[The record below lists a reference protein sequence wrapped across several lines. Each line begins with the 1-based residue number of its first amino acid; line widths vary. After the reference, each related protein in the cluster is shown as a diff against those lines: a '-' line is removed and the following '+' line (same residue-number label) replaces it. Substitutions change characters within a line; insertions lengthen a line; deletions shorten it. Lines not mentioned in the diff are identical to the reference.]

1 MSVKKGFYHFTK
13 DEHLENRPDFS
24 PNIPAGIHV
33 AEAGVVHMAS
43 G

>member
-1 MSVKKGFYHFTK
+1 MSVKKGFYHFLK
-13 DEHLENRPDFS
+13 NEHLENHPEFS
-24 PNIPAGIHV
+24 TNIPAGIHV